1 MLLKLSFFQIGK
13 YHPPPKKKT
22 PNKQQSRVDSN
33 KKNQDRLYM
42 YEENMDDGV
51 KFQNQAGCFPRMMKA
66 FAKQNTRI
74 GNNN

>member
-13 YHPPPKKKT
+13 YPPPLQKKKT
-22 PNKQQSRVDSN
+22 PPNKQQSRVDSN

-51 KFQNQAGCFPRMMKA
+51 KFQN
-66 FAKQNTRI
+66 
-74 GNNN
+74 